1 MWEITDFDDRLS
13 QRSKFVLRR
22 LEQKAQKRDMYVLKL
37 CTFLRRLLAK
47 ITRNRNGHTKS
58 VKFSHF
64 GILGVINRPYLFS
77 QTIPFSRETKH
88 RVTQRVT
95 LS

>member
-13 QRSKFVLRR
+13 QRDDR
-22 LEQKAQKRDMYVLKL
+22 LSQR
-37 CTFLRRLLAK
+37 TFLRRLLAK

-64 GILGVINRPYLFS
+64 GILGVVNRPYLFS

-88 RVTQRVT
+88 RVSQRVT
-95 LS
+95 LSRIDTYVFEN